1 MLTGWWICFVG
12 WRACGRFGPVWPAVG
27 TLPGTLGVSVYIA
40 YVDDSGNNAFPPRGS
55 MSYSLG
61 CVLVESRRWPDVFD
75 ELIEYRRFI
84 KANFGVPIRAE
95 VKANYLLR
103 NGGPHF
109 RAHPISEG
117 ARHRIYR
124 GFLRLLHKLELN
136 VFGIVVKKDRMQ
148 ALGITRDPREMAW
161 EWLLQRLERF
171 STKGGTEVLLMHDEG
186 ESRVIRKATRRAR
199 RAGTAGSA
207 FGGTSLRRPARL
219 IVDDP
224 VPRQSDQSYFVQ
236 VADLAAYAAFRH
248 EYPPPARPV
257 QIVPQAMWLE
267 LGDARFAPV
276 SALAGGPRGLVVG
289 P

>member
-1 MLTGWWICFVG
+1 
-12 WRACGRFGPVWPAVG
+12 
-27 TLPGTLGVSVYIA
+27 
-40 YVDDSGNNAFPPRGS
+40 

-61 CVLVESRRWPDVFD
+61 CVLVDSRRWPDVFD

-84 KANFGVPIRAE
+84 KASFGIPIRAE

-109 RAHPISEG
+109 RAHPVSEG
-117 ARHRIYR
+117 ARYRIYR
-124 GFLRLLHKLELN
+124 GFLRLQRKLDLS
-136 VFGIVVKKDRMQ
+136 VFGVVVRKDRMQ
-148 ALGITRDPREMAW
+148 RLAITRDPREMAW

-171 STKGGTEVLLMHDEG
+171 STKGATEVLLVHDEG
-186 ESRVIRKATRRAR
+186 ESAMIRKATRRAR

-207 FGGTSLRRPARL
+207 IGGGPLRRPARL

-236 VADLAAYAAFRH
+236 LADLVAYAAFRH
-248 EYPPPARPV
+248 VYPPPPRPV
-257 QIVPQAMWLE
+257 QIVPQKMWQE
-267 LGDARFAPV
+267 LGDARFAPA
-276 SALAGGPRGLVVG
+276 SSLAGGPRGLVVG

>member
-1 MLTGWWICFVG
+1 MTVHL
-12 WRACGRFGPVWPAVG
+12 
-27 TLPGTLGVSVYIA
+27 A
-40 YVDDSGNNAFPPRGS
+40 YVDDSGNSAFPPAGS
-55 MSYSLG
+55 MSFALG
-61 CVLVESRRWPDVFD
+61 CVLVEARQWPDVFD

-84 KANFGVPIRAE
+84 KASFGVPIRAE

-109 RAHPISEG
+109 RAHPVSEG
-117 ARHRIYR
+117 ARYRIYR
-124 GFLRLLHKLELN
+124 GFLRLQHKLELA
-136 VFGIVVKKDRMQ
+136 VFGVVVKKDRMQ
-148 ALGITRDPREMAW
+148 ALGIVRDPRELAW

-171 STKGGTEVLLMHDEG
+171 TTKGASELLLVHDEG
-186 ESRVIRKATRRAR
+186 DSLMIRKATRRAR

-207 FGGTSLRRPARL
+207 FGGGTLRRPARL

-224 VPRQSDQSYFVQ
+224 VPRRSDQSYFVQ
-236 VADLAAYAAFRH
+236 LADLVAYAAFRH
-248 EYPPPARPV
+248 IYPPPARPV
-257 QIVPQAMWLE
+257 QIVPQGMWLE